1 MGPEI
6 PISVSSAEKA
16 ENRIPCIR
24 SRRRLL
30 STRRL
35 LLAKPRTAL
44 CGSCQLWS
52 CKEKVASLFGPSLS
66 VGSSRSSKRTA
77 FGAGLF
83 FLQVRGGRAGRLLC
97 TCTCIVPV
105 RCVDR
110 EASVLEAGLRA
121 QQPTQAP
128 TPTHPWVSFHAA
140 DRDQSGAWQ
149 KRLIVSENLS
159 SLALQGL
166 YCSANLECNPH
177 ANATQRRVW
186 HLLRFWTWSVGP
198 TCRAALRYGGPWL
211 RKCAACVELELV
223 M

>member
-52 CKEKVASLFGPSLS
+52 CKEK
-66 VGSSRSSKRTA
+66 
-77 FGAGLF
+77 
-83 FLQVRGGRAGRLLC
+83 VRGGRAGRLLC